1 MIDRDHTLPLARQAK
16 AVGISRGSI
25 YYRPRPVGEA
35 GLGLMRR
42 IDELHLEYP
51 FAGSR
56 MMRGLLRQ
64 EGLSSGR
71 RHIAT
76 LMRRMGID
84 ALYRKPNTSRRRPG
98 HTVYPYLLRGLE
110 VSRPNQV
117 WAMDITYIPMA
128 RGFVYLAA
136 VMDWHSR
143 KVLAWRVS
151 VTMDTDFCV
160 EALGESLGRH
170 GAPEIFN
177 TDQGSQFTSDA
188 FTGLLKAN
196 GIQIS
201 MDGKGSW
208 KDNVFVERLW
218 KSVKY
223 LEVYLRAYE
232 SVPEARTG
240 LGRYFEFYNAGR
252 PHSSLG
258 GMTPDQFFDTAPA
271 ESSRVPGSGVRGRGS
286 GERETTASSLAGKQQ
301 AREKEETVV
310 KERMDLLE
318 LLHKGGMDGDVDFL
332 REALRVLVEG
342 IMDAEVS
349 SRIGAEYGERSPER
363 VTQRNG
369 YRSRAWD
376 TRVGTMELH
385 IPKLREG
392 SYFPSLL
399 EPRRRSERALL
410 AVIQQA
416 YVEGVST
423 RRVDDL
429 VKALGCEGISKSQV
443 SRICQELDVVVD
455 GFLGRPLDGGPYPY
469 LWLDAL
475 TQKVREDGRI
485 VNVSV
490 VVATAVNGEGKRE
503 IIGMDVGTSED
514 GAFWLAFLRSLSAR
528 GLSGVELVVS
538 DAHQGLRGAI
548 AAVFGGA
555 SWQRCRT
562 HFMTNLLT
570 RVPRRAQPW
579 VATMVRTIYQQP
591 SPDEVHAQLDR
602 VTSQLHDR
610 FPEVASLLDEAGPDV
625 LAFSSFPLAHWK
637 KLWSNNP
644 QERLNKEIR
653 RRTDV
658 VGIFPNRPAV
668 RRLVGAVLAEQHD
681 EWVVG
686 RRYLTPAILT
696 FNEALPE
703 ADLAEATAA

>member
-1 MIDRDHTLPLARQAK
+1 
-16 AVGISRGSI
+16 
-25 YYRPRPVGEA
+25 
-35 GLGLMRR
+35 
-42 IDELHLEYP
+42 
-51 FAGSR
+51 
-56 MMRGLLRQ
+56 
-64 EGLSSGR
+64 
-71 RHIAT
+71 
-76 LMRRMGID
+76 
-84 ALYRKPNTSRRRPG
+84 
-98 HTVYPYLLRGLE
+98 
-110 VSRPNQV
+110 
-117 WAMDITYIPMA
+117 
-128 RGFVYLAA
+128 
-136 VMDWHSR
+136 
-143 KVLAWRVS
+143 
-151 VTMDTDFCV
+151 
-160 EALGESLGRH
+160 
-170 GAPEIFN
+170 
-177 TDQGSQFTSDA
+177 
-188 FTGLLKAN
+188 
-196 GIQIS
+196 
-201 MDGKGSW
+201 
-208 KDNVFVERLW
+208 
-218 KSVKY
+218 
-223 LEVYLRAYE
+223 
-232 SVPEARTG
+232 
-240 LGRYFEFYNAGR
+240 
-252 PHSSLG
+252 
-258 GMTPDQFFDTAPA
+258 
-271 ESSRVPGSGVRGRGS
+271 
-286 GERETTASSLAGKQQ
+286 
-301 AREKEETVV
+301 
-310 KERMDLLE
+310 
-318 LLHKGGMDGDVDFL
+318 MDGDVDFL

-376 TRVGTMELH
+376 TRVGTMDLH

-399 EPRRRSERALL
+399 KPRRRSERALL

-443 SRICQELDVVVD
+443 SRICSELDEVVED
-455 GFLGRPLDGGPYPY
+455 FLGRPLDGGPYPY

-490 VVATAVNGEGKRE
+490 VVATAVSGEGKRE

-528 GLSGVELVVS
+528 GLGGVELVVS

-562 HFMTNLLT
+562 HFMANLLT

-602 VTSQLHDR
+602 VTSQLQNR
-610 FPEVASLLDEAGPDV
+610 FPQVASLLDEAGPDV

-637 KLWSNNP
+637 KIWYNNP

-658 VGIFPNRPAV
+658 VGIFPNRSAV

-681 EWVVG
+681 EWAGG
-686 RRYLTPAILT
+686 RRYITPVVLTL
-696 FNEALPE
+696 NEALQRPISRRRQPPKQHQQDDALLHHLTGRDLVPE
-703 ADLAEATAA
+703 VKLGDLMSGEEDVPDSIVSCRPNSHWHALEGLRYLEDTAKQLEPTFVVNTAYQVGWFVLQGWKDLGNSLWLTWGTWWPE